1 MLGFDNISAYLL
13 EELFNLK
20 FAAKDLERNAKKS
33 EKSEKEEKTK
43 LKKVSCMTH
52 FRHSPCYAGQQFSVD
67 FCGIT

>member
-1 MLGFDNISAYLL
+1 MLVLDFNSAYLL

-43 LKKVSCMTH
+43 LKKVKSGSSTDTPRVLTWSNL
-52 FRHSPCYAGQQFSVD
+52 FY
-67 FCGIT
+67 